1 MYFISFVDVDI
12 FGDDFTALIDGFNDD
27 FIGVFIAFTA
37 FITFIALI
45 SPSARSLHFILASSG
60 SSDGYAIE

>member
-37 FITFIALI
+37 L
-45 SPSARSLHFILASSG
+45 SLLLL
-60 SSDGYAIE
+60 